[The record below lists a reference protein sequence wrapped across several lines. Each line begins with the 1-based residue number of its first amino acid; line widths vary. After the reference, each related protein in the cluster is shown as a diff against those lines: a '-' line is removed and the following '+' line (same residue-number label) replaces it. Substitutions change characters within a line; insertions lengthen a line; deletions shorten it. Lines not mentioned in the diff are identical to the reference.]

1 MTEQN
6 HAYEQAGSQLESIV
20 EMVAALNVDYARL
33 RNARK
38 RDADWNED
46 STVSMEPCEPDD
58 AAELAELRAAAGDC
72 ENEEQAREAIQND
85 RYRLQVRAG
94 WHDPGTVDMTP
105 EEFEIL
111 LCTGGPAVASWA
123 NSTIISKPRA
133 HGSSI
138 RIGARLGPNTTAR
151 TTPLHCSLYCKLLL
165 LRSVKP

>member
-33 RNARK
+33 ETLENEM
-38 RDADWNED
+38 ADWNED
-46 STVSMEPCEPDD
+46 STVQPWSLANPDD

-85 RYRLQVRAG
+85 PLSVQVRAG

-111 LCTGGPAVASWA
+111 LCTGGPAVRIMGELDHHLQAS
-123 NSTIISKPRA
+123 RA
-133 HGSSI
+133 WIEYQDWGTPWTEYHGAHDTAALLTYCNCFFF
-138 RIGARLGPNTTAR
+138 GA
-151 TTPLHCSLYCKLLL
+151 
-165 LRSVKP
+165 